1 MPSKNPNTPQGPQPR
16 RSNRQ
21 RGKQPDGSD
30 NAALVILG
38 RKGSPSKD
46 TDPPPKATAP
56 QPTSPKGPAPTKGK
70 ETRDKLDK
78 GRDNSVMPDQRP
90 AQPTPT

>member
-38 RKGSPSKD
+38 RKGPPSKD

-56 QPTSPKGPAPTKGK
+56 QPTSPKGPAPSKGK
-70 ETRDKLDK
+70 KTHEEEHDNAVVPSRACSMVETALR
-78 GRDNSVMPDQRP
+78 
-90 AQPTPT
+90 